1 MCGARGP
8 GCAEHGR
15 CRCSRGCTRARSPTA
30 ASRNLLPR
38 RLRSQ
43 YPRGPAWIRAGPS
56 EASGSPSPK
65 KRLQTT
71 TTHQLLTPVFFQKK
85 TESGCLRRA
94 GSIIASLR
102 ACSLVRAVLL
112 CGCAALVA
120 SFPSSPA
127 PVFGQGRA
135 RAAAHFRRRA
145 LPSSGARHPES
156 RPLNM
161 ANDEEK
167 ALFDDLTGSNTA
179 SRPPQRSPPC
189 ERPCSTCLAA
199 QRAPS

>member
-56 EASGSPSPK
+56 EASGSPRPK

-85 TESGCLRRA
+85 TGKRLPAAGGKHHSIATRLQPRA
-94 GSIIASLR
+94 GSPPLWLCCPRRVLSLFTCPRLRPGAR
-102 ACSLVRAVLL
+102 ACRRAFSPPR
-112 CGCAALVA
+112 AAL
-120 SFPSSPA
+120 FGGA
-127 PVFGQGRA
+127 P
-135 RAAAHFRRRA
+135 
-145 LPSSGARHPES
+145 PES

>member
-1 MCGARGP
+1 MRSAGP
-8 GCAEHGR
+8 WLR
-15 CRCSRGCTRARSPTA
+15 RARAVPMQPRVHAGTIAYRSLTQPSAPPAALPVSPRA
-30 ASRNLLPR
+30 GLD
-38 RLRSQ
+38 
-43 YPRGPAWIRAGPS
+43 PRGPFRGFCVP
-56 EASGSPSPK
+56 EL

-71 TTHQLLTPVFFQKK
+71 TTHQLLTPKNKK
-85 TESGCLRRA
+85 PDPRSGCRRRGRA

>member
-1 MCGARGP
+1 MRSAGP
-8 GCAEHGR
+8 WLR
-15 CRCSRGCTRARSPTA
+15 RTRAVPMQPRVHAGTIAYRSLTQPSAPPA
-30 ASRNLLPR
+30 ALPR
-38 RLRSQ
+38 AGLD
-43 YPRGPAWIRAGPS
+43 PRGPFRSFWVPES
-56 EASGSPSPK
+56 EKAPANYDHAPTSDSGFFSK
-65 KRLQTT
+65 KK
-71 TTHQLLTPVFFQKK
+71 P
-85 TESGCLRRA
+85 ESGCLRRA

-145 LPSSGARHPES
+145 LPSSWARHPES